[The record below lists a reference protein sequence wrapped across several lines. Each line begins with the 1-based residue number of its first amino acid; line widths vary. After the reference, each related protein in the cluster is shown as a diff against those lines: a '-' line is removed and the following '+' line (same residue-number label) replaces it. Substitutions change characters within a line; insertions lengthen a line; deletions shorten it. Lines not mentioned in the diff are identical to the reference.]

1 MAINVN
7 TVYQK
12 VLVLANKEQR
22 GYITPQEFNLLADKA
37 QNEIYENYFHK
48 ARTSNAKIKDD
59 DQYTDTLEMIEAKL
73 APFYKQSNNITVTSG
88 VVNLLNP
95 IDGSNTN
102 ADIYKLISIK
112 YNSTGSEYKT
122 VTEVNR
128 KEYDLITEA
137 TNQPGSVLYP
147 TTNRPIYF
155 RTSATQL
162 SVLPM
167 PTNGTTFTIAYYK
180 QPTMPKWG
188 YVIVNEKAL
197 YNINTSVDFELAVS
211 EEEPLVLR
219 ILMLAGLTIQKPDI
233 VQAGGQGLQM
243 INQEQNS

>member
-1 MAINVN
+1 MAININ

-12 VLVLANKEQR
+12 VLALANKEQR

-59 DQYTDTLEMIEAKL
+59 DTYTDTLEMIEAKL
-73 APFYKQSNNITVTSG
+73 APFYNAPGNVTVTSG

-95 IDGSNTN
+95 INGVNTN
-102 ADIYKLISIK
+102 TDIYKLISVK
-112 YNSTGSEYKT
+112 YNSTGTEYKT

-128 KEYDLITEA
+128 KEFDLITEA
-137 TNQPGSVLYP
+137 NGQPGSVLYP

-155 RTSATQL
+155 RISGTQL

-167 PTNGTTFTIAYYK
+167 PTNGTDFKIAYYK
-180 QPTMPKWG
+180 TPTAPKWD
-188 YVIVNEKAL
+188 YVVVNEKAL
-197 YNINTSVDFELAVS
+197 YNSNTSVDFELVVS

-219 ILMLAGLTIQKPDI
+219 ILMLAGLTIQRPD
-233 VQAGGQGLQM
+233 VTQAGGQGLQM